1 MEALLAFLAV
11 ASQWRIACPG
21 DGSMRRTGLDY
32 QAADV
37 SLRNLEVTV
46 TPELWA
52 DIQTI
57 EFAVIAA
64 GNEEASRWR

>member
-1 MEALLAFLAV
+1 VAALLAFLAV
-11 ASQWRIACPG
+11 ASQWRIACPAEG
-21 DGSMRRTGLDY
+21 AMRRTGLDY
-32 QAADV
+32 QAARAGLD
-37 SLRNLEVTV
+37 LAGVTV